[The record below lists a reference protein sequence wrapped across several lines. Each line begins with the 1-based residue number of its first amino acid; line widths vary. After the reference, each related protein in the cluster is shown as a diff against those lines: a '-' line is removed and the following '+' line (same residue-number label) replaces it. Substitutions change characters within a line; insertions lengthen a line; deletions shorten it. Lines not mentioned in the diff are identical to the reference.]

1 MEDKEIKAIIEAL
14 IFVSGEPITLN
25 RIKDVIEGVDK
36 KTLERLASELKD
48 EFNNEYRGL
57 QLVEIANGYQLTTRS
72 EYANW
77 IKKLN
82 KIKVLTKLSK
92 PAMETL
98 AIIAYKQ
105 PIIKPEVEKIRGVDS
120 GGVIKTLLERK
131 LIKIIGRMD
140 IVGKPMMY
148 GTTPEF
154 LQYFGLKDLTDLPTL
169 KEFQELKE
177 EEIPACLSADKV
189 SASAEAS
196 DNQQNLDA

>member
-1 MEDKEIKAIIEAL
+1 MDDKEIKAIIEAL

-25 RIKDVIEGVDK
+25 RIRDVIEGVDK

-82 KIKVLTKLSK
+82 KIKVSTKLSK

-169 KEFQELKE
+169 REFQELKE
-177 EEIPACLSADKV
+177 EEVPV
-189 SASAEAS
+189 TASAEAS
-196 DNQQNLDA
+196 DNQGETV

>member
-1 MEDKEIKAIIEAL
+1 MDDKEIKAIIEAL

-25 RIKDVIEGVDK
+25 RIRDVIEGVDK

-48 EFNNEYRGL
+48 EFNKEYRGL

-82 KIKVLTKLSK
+82 KIKVSTKLSK

-140 IVGKPMMY
+140 ILGKPMMY
-148 GTTPEF
+148 GTTSEF

-169 KEFQELKE
+169 REFQELKE
-177 EEIPACLSADKV
+177 EEVPV
-189 SASAEAS
+189 TASAETS
-196 DNQQNLDA
+196 DNQQETV

>member
-1 MEDKEIKAIIEAL
+1 MDDKEIKAIIEAL

-25 RIKDVIEGVDK
+25 RIRDVIEGVDK

-48 EFNNEYRGL
+48 EFNREHSGL

-82 KIKVLTKLSK
+82 KIKVSTKLSK

-148 GTTPEF
+148 GTTAEF

-169 KEFQELKE
+169 REFQELKE
-177 EEIPACLSADKV
+177 EEVPV
-189 SASAEAS
+189 TASAEVS
-196 DNQQNLDA
+196 DNQGETV

>member
-1 MEDKEIKAIIEAL
+1 MDDKEIKAIIEAL

-25 RIKDVIEGVDK
+25 RIRDVIEGVDK

-48 EFNNEYRGL
+48 EFNKEYRGL

-82 KIKVLTKLSK
+82 KIKVSTKLSK

-148 GTTPEF
+148 GTTSEF

-169 KEFQELKE
+169 REFQELKE
-177 EEIPACLSADKV
+177 EEIPVA
-189 SASAEAS
+189 ASAEAS
-196 DNQQNLDA
+196 DNQQETV

>member
-1 MEDKEIKAIIEAL
+1 MDDKEIKAIIEAL

-25 RIKDVIEGVDK
+25 RIRDVIEGVDK
-36 KTLERLASELKD
+36 KILERLASELKD
-48 EFNNEYRGL
+48 EFNKEYRGL
-57 QLVEIANGYQLTTRS
+57 QLVEIANGYQLTTRF

-82 KIKVLTKLSK
+82 KIKVSTKLSK

-148 GTTPEF
+148 GTTSEF

-169 KEFQELKE
+169 REFQELKE
-177 EEIPACLSADKV
+177 EEVPV
-189 SASAEAS
+189 TASAETS
-196 DNQQNLDA
+196 DNQQETV

>member
-1 MEDKEIKAIIEAL
+1 MDDKEIKAIIEAL

-25 RIKDVIEGVDK
+25 RIRDVIEGVDK

-48 EFNNEYRGL
+48 EFNKEYRGL

-82 KIKVLTKLSK
+82 KIKVSTKLSK

-148 GTTPEF
+148 GTTSEF

-169 KEFQELKE
+169 REFQELKE
-177 EEIPACLSADKV
+177 EEVPV
-189 SASAEAS
+189 TASAEAS
-196 DNQQNLDA
+196 DNQGETV

>member
-1 MEDKEIKAIIEAL
+1 MDDKEIKAIIEAL

-25 RIKDVIEGVDK
+25 RIRDVIEGVDK

-48 EFNNEYRGL
+48 EFNREHSGL

-82 KIKVLTKLSK
+82 KIKVSTKLSK

-169 KEFQELKE
+169 REFQELKE
-177 EEIPACLSADKV
+177 EEVPV
-189 SASAEAS
+189 TASAETS
-196 DNQQNLDA
+196 DNQQETV

>member
-1 MEDKEIKAIIEAL
+1 MDEKEIKAIIEAL

-25 RIKDVIEGVDK
+25 RLKDVIEGVDK
-36 KTLERLASELKD
+36 KSLERLASELKD
-48 EFNNEYRGL
+48 EFNKEYRGL

-77 IKKLN
+77 VKKLN
-82 KIKVLTKLSK
+82 KIKVSTKLSK

-177 EEIPACLSADKV
+177 EEV
-189 SASAEAS
+189 SVAASAEAP
-196 DNQQNLDA
+196 DNQQETV

>member
-1 MEDKEIKAIIEAL
+1 MDDKEIKAIIEAL

-25 RIKDVIEGVDK
+25 RIRDVIEGVDK

-82 KIKVLTKLSK
+82 KIKVSTKLSK

-148 GTTPEF
+148 GTTAEF

-169 KEFQELKE
+169 REFQELKE
-177 EEIPACLSADKV
+177 EEVPV
-189 SASAEAS
+189 TASAEVS
-196 DNQQNLDA
+196 DNQGETV

>member
-1 MEDKEIKAIIEAL
+1 M
-14 IFVSGEPITLN
+14 
-25 RIKDVIEGVDK
+25 
-36 KTLERLASELKD
+36 
-48 EFNNEYRGL
+48 

-82 KIKVLTKLSK
+82 KIKVSTKLSK

-148 GTTPEF
+148 GTTSEF

-169 KEFQELKE
+169 REFQELKE
-177 EEIPACLSADKV
+177 EEVPVTASAKHQIIRGKQFNTLTYHSSRHFIHVIPAMLLGG
-189 SASAEAS
+189 
-196 DNQQNLDA
+196 NP

>member
-1 MEDKEIKAIIEAL
+1 M
-14 IFVSGEPITLN
+14 
-25 RIKDVIEGVDK
+25 
-36 KTLERLASELKD
+36 
-48 EFNNEYRGL
+48 

-82 KIKVLTKLSK
+82 KIKVSTKLSK

-131 LIKIIGRMD
+131 TYKDNRQDGYCRQAHDVRNNAGIFTVFWSKGFDRPSNIKG
-140 IVGKPMMY
+140 VSGVK
-148 GTTPEF
+148 G
-154 LQYFGLKDLTDLPTL
+154 GGNSCS
-169 KEFQELKE
+169 
-177 EEIPACLSADKV
+177 CLCRSIR
-189 SASAEAS
+189 
-196 DNQQNLDA
+196 

>member
-1 MEDKEIKAIIEAL
+1 MDDKEIKAIIEAL

-25 RIKDVIEGVDK
+25 RIRDVIEGVDK
-36 KTLERLASELKD
+36 KILERLASELKD
-48 EFNNEYRGL
+48 EFNKEYRGL

-82 KIKVLTKLSK
+82 KIKVSTKLSK

-148 GTTPEF
+148 GTTSEF

-169 KEFQELKE
+169 REFQELKE
-177 EEIPACLSADKV
+177 EEVPV
-189 SASAEAS
+189 TASAEAS
-196 DNQQNLDA
+196 DNQGETV

>member
-1 MEDKEIKAIIEAL
+1 MDEKEIKAIIEAL

-25 RIKDVIEGVDK
+25 RIRDVIEGIDK
-36 KTLERLASELKD
+36 KTIERLASKLKD
-48 EFNNEYRGL
+48 EFNKEDRGL
-57 QLVEIANGYQLTTRS
+57 QLIEIANGYQLTTRPD
-72 EYANW
+72 YASW

-82 KIKVLTKLSK
+82 KIKVSTRLSK

-177 EEIPACLSADKV
+177 EEV
-189 SASAEAS
+189 S
-196 DNQQNLDA
+196 

>member
-1 MEDKEIKAIIEAL
+1 MDDKEIKAIIEAL

-25 RIKDVIEGVDK
+25 RMRDVIEGTDK
-36 KTLERLASELKD
+36 KGIERLASELKD
-48 EFNNEYRGL
+48 EFNREHSGL
-57 QLVEIANGYQLTTRS
+57 QLVEVANGYQLTTRP
-72 EYANW
+72 EYVSW

-82 KIKVLTKLSK
+82 KIKVSTKLSK

-131 LIKIIGRMD
+131 LIKIVGRMD

-169 KEFQELKE
+169 REFQELKE
-177 EEIPACLSADKV
+177 EEIPV
-189 SASAEAS
+189 TASAEVS
-196 DNQQNLDA
+196 DNQQETV

>member
-1 MEDKEIKAIIEAL
+1 MDDKEIKAIIEAL

-25 RIKDVIEGVDK
+25 RIRDVIEGVDK

-48 EFNNEYRGL
+48 EFNREHSGL

-82 KIKVLTKLSK
+82 KIKVSTKLSK

-148 GTTPEF
+148 GTTSEF

-169 KEFQELKE
+169 REFQELKE
-177 EEIPACLSADKV
+177 EEVPV
-189 SASAEAS
+189 TASAETS
-196 DNQQNLDA
+196 DNQQETV

>member
-177 EEIPACLSADKV
+177 EEIPV
-189 SASAEAS
+189 TASAEAS